1 MSMLSNVLAIG
12 WEPELRGVLIIIISV
27 GTLCGSIY
35 LILGTNLGVRL
46 GFLVAFAGLAG
57 WMFLMGA
64 VWWAYGIGLKGPEGS
79 WDPVQGRTVL
89 QETSA
94 LNQAGVLD
102 SPVVVT
108 QGVSAMQQAQ
118 MVDAAMEGEG
128 WEKLSESAA
137 AYGQAGSAAS
147 EYLEESGAFAAGEFR
162 IVNVFDR
169 GGERYPQLAD
179 GKVDFLAFWHKPH
192 YVVVEVAPLV
202 VQRTEP
208 GRAPA
213 PARIDES
220 RPHQYVYMI
229 RNLGA
234 KRQPAAFI
242 TVGSLIVFLITC
254 WLLHR
259 RDRFVRTNREQRA
272 LPAGRGATAV
282 QA

>member
-1 MSMLSNVLAIG
+1 MSMLSNILAIG
-12 WEPELRGVLIIIISV
+12 WEPELRGILIIIISV
-27 GTLCGSIY
+27 GTLCGSVY

-46 GFLVAFAGLAG
+46 GFLVAFAALAG

-64 VWWAYGIGLKGPEGS
+64 VWWAYGIGLKGPEGT
-79 WDPVQGRTVL
+79 WDPVQGKTVL
-89 QETSA
+89 QDPTA
-94 LNQAGVLD
+94 LNQAGVLEN
-102 SPVVVT
+102 PMVVT
-108 QGVSAMQQAQ
+108 QGVPATQQAQ
-118 MVDAAMEGEG
+118 MVDGAMEGEG

-147 EYLEESGAFAAGEFR
+147 EYLEESGAFATGEFR
-162 IVNVFDR
+162 IANVFDR
-169 GGERYPQLAD
+169 GGDRYPQLAD
-179 GKVDFLAFWHKPH
+179 GTVDYVAFWHKPH

-202 VQRTEP
+202 SQRIEP

-213 PARIDES
+213 PPRIDES
-220 RPHQYVYMI
+220 RSHQYVYMI

-242 TVGSLIVFLITC
+242 TVGSLIVVLITC

-272 LPAGRGATAV
+272 LPAGRGATAA